1 MRATEFIRDL
11 LDVIDKVDAD
21 LKMNKDETEKLPPE
35 EGETVAN
42 RFNSVFKMIQAKN
55 TQKQYPNSPNEIIT
69 DIDSVTTDAGGA
81 QVHPDDIRVKDP
93 RGYE

>member
-1 MRATEFIRDL
+1 
-11 LDVIDKVDAD
+11 
-21 LKMNKDETEKLPPE
+21 
-35 EGETVAN
+35 
-42 RFNSVFKMIQAKN
+42 MIQAKN
-55 TQKQYPNSPNEIIT
+55 AQKQYPNSPNEIIT